1 MVRYPGSFPSLI
13 RRAALQA
20 TMLNAP
26 SLAALEGI
34 RHGFFTRED
43 GVSSGIYASLNC
55 GPGSSDEPENVIE
68 NRIRVATDMGVPASG
83 LITLYQ
89 VHSPVA
95 VIVDEPWAQA
105 DAPQADAMVSVEP
118 GIALG
123 ILTADCVP
131 VLFADAE
138 AGVIGAAHAGWKGAA
153 GGVLEATV
161 AAMEEMD
168 ADAANIHAVIGPCI
182 HQQSYEVSSDFR
194 DTILSLGDDNAR
206 FFVAGDRD
214 GHFQFDLPGYVRTR
228 LEQTGIGSVEDMVLD
243 TYADEQRF
251 FSFRRTT
258 HRSEPDYGRQIS
270 VISLNGQ
277 ETI

>member
-1 MVRYPGSFPSLI
+1 
-13 RRAALQA
+13 
-20 TMLNAP
+20 MLSSS
-26 SLAALEGI
+26 SLAALDGI

-55 GPGSSDEPENVIE
+55 GPGSSDDPANVVE
-68 NRIRVATDMGVPASG
+68 NRARVATQMDVPASG

-95 VIVDEPWAQA
+95 VIVDEPWVQG
-105 DAPQADAMVSVEP
+105 DAPQADAMVTVEP

-123 ILTADCVP
+123 VLTADCVP
-131 VLFADAE
+131 VLFADAK

-168 ADAANIHAVIGPCI
+168 ADAANIHAAIGPCI
-182 HQQSYEVSSDFR
+182 HQPSYEVSSDFR
-194 DTILSLGDDNAR
+194 DTILGLGEVNDR
-206 FFVAGDRD
+206 FFEAGERD
-214 GHFQFDLPGYVRTR
+214 GHYQFDLPGYVRSR
-228 LEQTGIGSVEDMVLD
+228 LEQIGIGGIDDVGVD
-243 TYADEQRF
+243 TYGDEQRF

-270 VISLNGQ
+270 VITLAR
-277 ETI
+277 